1 MLKFLYERHDG
12 LDYWTPVTMIGIG
25 VAVFLIEAFGGLR
38 ASYGR
43 YAKANTG
50 LSAPIAW
57 FLQESP
63 AFFIPLF
70 LLVNKGVSFLFT
82 PSNEINTNVILLIY
96 FLIHY
101 FNR

>member
-1 MLKFLYERHDG
+1 MFKFIYERHDG
-12 LDYWTPVTMIGIG
+12 LDFWTPTVMIIIG
-25 VAVFLIEAFGGLR
+25 VAVFIIEAFGGLR

-43 YAKANTG
+43 YGKSNIG

-57 FLQESP
+57 FLQEAP
-63 AFFIPLF
+63 AFFIPLY
-70 LLVNKGVSFLFT
+70 LLAQNGFSALFVRN
-82 PSNEINTNVILLIY
+82 NEINTNVILLIY